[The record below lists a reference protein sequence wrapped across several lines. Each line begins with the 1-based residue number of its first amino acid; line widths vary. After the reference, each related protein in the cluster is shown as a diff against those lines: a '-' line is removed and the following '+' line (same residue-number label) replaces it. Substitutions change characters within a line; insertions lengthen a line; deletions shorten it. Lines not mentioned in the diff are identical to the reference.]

1 MFTYHL
7 SKIESET
14 KPVVLLFRLMCLNFN
29 LKISCHDHQTFYART
44 LRHTPRIQT
53 QTPNPKPREVPKPQT
68 PMPKPQTPNCKPQPA
83 NPNLQ
88 TPTSKAQP
96 FTLNLKDQL
105 ISSHPVTFRHSEQPP
120 PLALRLIYTV
130 MVNRSCTLIDEVID
144 WCCRCQC
151 ISPPPP
157 RTSIIFAFYMRR
169 HVYGC

>member
-14 KPVVLLFRLMCLNFN
+14 NPAVLLFWLMCPKLQLGN
-29 LKISCHDHQTFYART
+29 LLSWPSNLLCQDPPPHPAYPD
-44 LRHTPRIQT
+44 
-53 QTPNPKPREVPKPQT
+53 PNSKPREVPKPKPQCQN
-68 PMPKPQTPNCKPQPA
+68 PKPQTA

-88 TPTSKAQP
+88 TPTSRAQP
-96 FTLNLKDQL
+96 YTLNLKDQL

-120 PLALRLIYTV
+120 PLAPRLIYTV

-151 ISPPPP
+151 ISPPP
-157 RTSIIFAFYMRR
+157 RTSINFAF
-169 HVYGC
+169 

>member
-29 LKISCHDHQTFYART
+29 LKISCHDHQTFLCQDPSA
-44 LRHTPRIQT
+44 TPRVSRPNSKP
-53 QTPNPKPREVPKPQT
+53 QTPGSAQTQT

-130 MVNRSCTLIDEVID
+130 MVNRSCTLNDEVND

-157 RTSIIFAFYMRR
+157 RTSIIFAF
-169 HVYGC
+169 